1 VTRNPYIIQNIIFR
15 SLTAVAVLLL
25 LFSRKGHITFAKTYL
40 DKPLAAYGILIALSL
55 VAALIYYPQWKTA
68 YFVFWGKRMIFF
80 VFNCLAV
87 FYISFLMAKD
97 SYYKKI
103 LIYALIATAS
113 ISAFY
118 AILQYTG
125 HEFIWPQN
133 LHHYGSRSVSTF
145 GNPTFIASFEVVII
159 ILCLWAFTGA
169 STAPSAIVWAVIF
182 SLNFFALLITQ
193 TRSSW
198 AGAIVALVIYTV
210 FALKKGLWKKM
221 AAAFAVLFLVAWIFP
236 KLAYNHDHPTVWS
249 RLTVETRNISNLM
262 ESSGMTQRL
271 LIWGASWR
279 MFRQSPVFGHGWG
292 SFEIRYPVEQ
302 GRMIAEKPEFGGLR
316 THANNS
322 HSEILEQLSQLGIV
336 GFFIFAAIWLVFFY
350 RAGRAYFESGGLL
363 VLACAAAAAGF
374 MADNMLGVTLNFPMP
389 VMAFWAICGI
399 AVAESSRGE
408 YIVSRK
414 LKTALALKIILSA
427 LVIFFIKKQ
436 VDYFKGEMKY
446 FNGFTRSRMGDIK
459 RAAKDCLKSW
469 RYYHWNTDNNY
480 ELGNCFMRLAKYD
493 REEWATEW
501 KKAGVEPWATRMEAA
516 VWAYKEALKANPGYD
531 EIYYNLAIA
540 YQSMGEANEAEKNY
554 REAASI
560 NPVSAEYFLALGN
573 HFLRDEKTRDIKKAE
588 EFYSRAFELKPDSP
602 DIANN
607 LAYVYMLKG
616 DLRKSYELYK
626 KALEINPAYDTA
638 KRNLESLLPRL
649 GIPVE
654 KWRDKAIAAV
664 KAENFA
670 GALSLFRKI
679 IDANP
684 GDAGAA
690 FYLGNCLTSLKRFD
704 EAASVYERLVK
715 FHPGEKN
722 FATNLA
728 KIYYMRGDRKKAV
741 NFLEEISPNFPRD
754 KDIDRL
760 LNTFRGVGGNF

>member
-1 VTRNPYIIQNIIFR
+1 MTRNPYIIQNIIFR

-25 LFSRKGHITFAKTYL
+25 FFSKKGHITYAKTYL
-40 DKPLAAYGILIALSL
+40 DKPLAAYGILISLSL

-97 SYYKKI
+97 SYYKKF
-103 LIYALIATAS
+103 LIYALVATAS

-118 AILQYTG
+118 AIMQYTG

-169 STAPSAIVWAVIF
+169 STAPTAIVWAIIF

-198 AGAIVALVIYTV
+198 AGAIVALGIYTI

-249 RLTVETRNISNLM
+249 RLTVETGNISNLM
-262 ESSGMTQRL
+262 KSSAVNQRF
-271 LIWGASWR
+271 LIWGASFR
-279 MFRQSPVFGHGWG
+279 MFKQSPILGHGWG
-292 SFEIRYPVEQ
+292 SFEIRYPIEQ
-302 GRMIAEKPEFGGLR
+302 GKIIAEKPEFGGLR

-322 HSEILEQLSQLGIV
+322 HNEMLEQLSQLGIV
-336 GFFIFAAIWLVFFY
+336 GFFLFSAIWLVFFY
-350 RAGRAYFESGGLL
+350 RTGRAYFESGGLL

-374 MADNMLGVTLNFPMP
+374 MVDNMLGVTLNFPMP

-414 LKTALALKIILSA
+414 LKTALALKIVLAA

-436 VDYFKGEMKY
+436 ADYFKGEMNY
-446 FNGFTRSRMGDIK
+446 FNGFTRSRMGDIA
-459 RAAKDCLKSW
+459 RAAEDCYKSW

-480 ELGNCFMRLAKYD
+480 ELGNCYMRLGKYD
-493 REEWATEW
+493 R
-501 KKAGVEPWATRMEAA
+501 A
-516 VWAYKEALKANPGYD
+516 VWAYSEALKANPGYD

-540 YQSMGEANEAEKNY
+540 YQSMGKADEAEKNY
-554 REAASI
+554 REAAAI
-560 NPVSAEYFLALGN
+560 NPVSAEYWLALGN
-573 HFLRDEKTRDIKKAE
+573 HFLRNEKTRDIKKAE

-626 KALEINPAYDTA
+626 KALEINPAYETA

-654 KWRDKAIAAV
+654 KWRDKAIAEV

-670 GALSLFRKI
+670 GAMPLFRKI

-715 FHPGEKN
+715 FYPGEKN
-722 FATNLA
+722 FAMNLA
-728 KIYYMRGDRKKAV
+728 KIHYMRGDRKKAV
-741 NFLEEISPNFPRD
+741 DFLEKLSPNFPRD
-754 KDIDRL
+754 KDIERL
-760 LNTFRGVGGNF
+760 LNTFRGVGGIF